1 MKENV
6 KKAYQSGAFEPFM
19 EVVEEVATQS
29 MNIKFEPD
37 PYKNAYNM
45 GKADMAKTLVEE
57 VESQIIFYC
66 K

>member
-6 KKAYQSGAFEPFM
+6 KKAYQSGAFDPFL
-19 EVVEEVATQS
+19 EVVREVVAQS
-29 MNIKFEPD
+29 QDIVFEPD

-45 GKADMAKTLVEE
+45 GKAEMAKTLISEIE
-57 VESQIIFYC
+57 NQIAFYC

>member
-19 EVVEEVATQS
+19 EVVKEVVAQS
-29 MNIKFEPD
+29 QDVRFDPD

-45 GKADMAKTLVEE
+45 GKADMAKTLIEE
-57 VESQIIFYC
+57 IENQISFYC